1 VLGEILPDL
10 HFPEIVFLRV
20 LLPLPLDLFLL
31 LLSLPFDEF
40 ARFDLSVAVPG
51 EGVLLLFVV
60 DAVGVIYS
68 LLDLLVFILKTSLAL
83 LKLLKSI
90 YDSLVHFIFMLSYLF
105 LDFKFIIVV
114 NSTLISS
121 NASIRIVFLKCREP
135 SRISMMS

>member
-1 VLGEILPDL
+1 MLGEILPDL

-114 NSTLISS
+114 NCTLISS

>member
-10 HFPEIVFLRV
+10 HFPEVAFLRV

-40 ARFDLSVAVPG
+40 TRFDLSVAVPG

-60 DAVGVIYS
+60 EAIGVIYS
-68 LLDLLVFILKTSLAL
+68 LLDLLIFILKTSLAL

-90 YDSLVHFIFMLSYLF
+90 YNSLVHFIFMLSYLF

-114 NSTLISS
+114 NCTLVSS
-121 NASIRIVFLKCREP
+121 NASIRIVFL
-135 SRISMMS
+135 

>member
-60 DAVGVIYS
+60 DAIGVVYS

-90 YDSLVHFIFMLSYLF
+90 YNSLVHFIFMLSYLF
-105 LDFKFIIVV
+105 LDFKFVIVV